1 MAITLKFDANQEFQ
15 HDAIQAVVDVFDG
28 VPPLP
33 LDQTLS
39 FEAVPNLP
47 PGAALDERLL
57 AENVAAIQERNGIP
71 QQQLLAVLEADSGRV
86 LSVAGADTWSY
97 PSFTVEMETG
107 TGKTYVYLRTMH
119 ELYQRYGWRKYVIV
133 VPSVAI
139 YEGVIKNLA
148 ITRSHF
154 ATLYGNTRP
163 EVIAYDGARLSALR
177 HFCTTTSLCVMVMTL
192 ASFNSANNVIFRASE
207 ALPGERLPFQ
217 YIQDTR
223 PILILD
229 EPQNMGSDRAKE
241 ALRTLKPL
249 FALRY
254 SATHRETP
262 NLVYRLTPFDAYYLR
277 LVKMVEVDAVL
288 ERQNPN
294 LPGLALA
301 EIGQRSGRWV
311 ATVQTRVNDHGTT
324 REAPVTLY
332 QNDDLGRR
340 TLREEH
346 SAGYIVENINA
357 AEGYVEFV
365 NGERLHLNESLQP
378 TRPAIFRAQIEATV
392 QTHMQRQQELLDQGV
407 KVLSLFFIDRVANY
421 VDDDGIIRKL
431 FDEIYEQEK
440 SKHPRFAQWSASQ
453 VREAYFAKRKVKGSD
468 EEEAFDA
475 GDRRADERDAQQRA
489 YQTIMQDKERLL
501 SLEEPIAFI
510 FAHSALKEGWDNP
523 NVFQICTLNQ
533 TRSELKKRQ
542 EIGRG
547 LRLCVNQEGERV
559 HDEAVNVLTV
569 VANESYSDFC
579 TDLQS
584 EYVEAGQAA
593 TPPPS
598 RRGTG
603 EAKRNEALFQDPCF
617 RDFWAHLMQRARYTI
632 HIDTDEVVARAL
644 ERMSNDRKEFYEL
657 QPVIVREKG
666 LFVMTAFEI
675 ALLKAEKGRAS
686 LQIEARSTDGNS
698 TSWERT
704 VKARDALDR
713 LCDDERL
720 GDYQVKEISEGD
732 LGPQLLF
739 TNGQRLDL
747 YRPIRFE
754 SEAGQSHTERTRL
767 SPGAAYPVPNLVDRA
782 ARETGLTRQTVFRV
796 FAGLSE
802 TRKPMILRNPEGF
815 VGWFIGHLRN
825 TLADHLVENLQY
837 ELCPD
842 REAPPIETFFPQVRK
857 HSQKRLVPGGEPGLY
872 DQVQVDS
879 DVEKRFVEQRVQ
891 GDDRVICYF
900 KFPDKFEVCLPRLVG
915 NYNPDWGILRYD
927 DDGRTVLQL
936 VRETKGTTDPSRL
949 RFDHERRKIRAATDY
964 FRLVASDYRVVD
976 DTTVDWWEPEPE
988 QGEMV

>member
-15 HDAIQAVVDVFDG
+15 HEAVQAVVDVFEG
-28 VPPLP
+28 IPPMP

-47 PGAALDERLL
+47 AGAALDERLL
-57 AENVAAIQERNGIP
+57 AENVAAVQERNGIP
-71 QQQLLAVLEADSGRV
+71 QRQLQAVLETDSGGV
-86 LSVAGADTWSY
+86 LSAAGADTWSY

-107 TGKTYVYLRTMH
+107 TGKTYVYLRTIH
-119 ELYQRYGWRKYVIV
+119 ELYRRYGWRKYVIV

-139 YEGVIKNLA
+139 YEGVIKNLT

-154 ATLYGNTRP
+154 STLYGNTRP

-192 ASFNSANNVIFRASE
+192 AWFNSANNVIFRASE

-277 LVKMVEVDAVL
+277 LVKMVEVDAVV
-288 ERQNPN
+288 ERQNTN
-294 LPGLALA
+294 LPHLAL
-301 EIGQRSGRWV
+301 EGIEQRAGRWV
-311 ATVQTRVNDHGTT
+311 ATVRTRVNDHGTT
-324 REAPVTLY
+324 REAPVSLY
-332 QNDDLGRR
+332 QNDDLYKR
-340 TLREEH
+340 TTRDEHNEGCIVRE
-346 SAGYIVENINA
+346 INA
-357 AEGYVEFV
+357 GQGYVDFV
-365 NGERLHLNESLQP
+365 NGERLRLHESLQP
-378 TRPAIFRAQIEATV
+378 TRPAIFRAQIDATF
-392 QTHMQRQQELLDQGV
+392 QAHMQRQQELLDQGI

-421 VDDDGIIRKL
+421 VDDDGIIRRL
-431 FDEIYEQEK
+431 FDEVYEHEK
-440 SKHPRFAQWSASQ
+440 IKYSRFAQWSASQ
-453 VREAYFAKRKVKGSD
+453 VREAYFAKRKIKGSD
-468 EEEAFDA
+468 DEEAFDA
-475 GDRRADERDAQQRA
+475 GEANKTEREAQQRA
-489 YQTIMQDKERLL
+489 YQTIMRDKERLL

-533 TRSELKKRQ
+533 TQSELKKRQ

-559 HDEAVNVLTV
+559 HDEEVNVLTV
-569 VANESYSDFC
+569 VANESYSGFC
-579 TDLQS
+579 AALQS

-598 RRGTG
+598 LRGTG
-603 EAKRNEALFQDPCF
+603 ESKRNDALFHDRRF
-617 RDFWAHLMQRARYTI
+617 RDFWEHLMQRAQYTI
-632 HIDTDEVVARAL
+632 HIDTDTVVARAL

-666 LFVMTAFEI
+666 AFVMTSFEI
-675 ALLKAEKGRAS
+675 ALLGVEKGRAS
-686 LQIEARSTDGNS
+686 LRIVARSTDGNS

-704 VKARDALDR
+704 VKPRDALET

-720 GDYQVKEISEGD
+720 RDYQVKEISEGD
-732 LGPQLLF
+732 LGPQVLF
-739 TNGQRLDL
+739 TNKQQLDQ

-754 SEAGQSHTERTRL
+754 SEAGQSHTERTRQ
-767 SPGAAYPVPNLVDRA
+767 SPDATYPVPNLVDRA

-796 FAGLSE
+796 FSDLSE
-802 TRKPMILRNPEGF
+802 TRKRMILRNPEGF

-825 TLADHLVENLQY
+825 ALADHIVENLAY
-837 ELCPD
+837 ELRTD
-842 REAPPIETFFPQVRK
+842 GDAPTIETLFPEVRK
-857 HSQKRLVPGGEPGLY
+857 HSQSAWYRRRTWALRPGTGRQRCREALCGAARPGG
-872 DQVQVDS
+872 
-879 DVEKRFVEQRVQ
+879 
-891 GDDRVICYF
+891 
-900 KFPDKFEVCLPRLVG
+900 
-915 NYNPDWGILRYD
+915 
-927 DDGRTVLQL
+927 
-936 VRETKGTTDPSRL
+936 
-949 RFDHERRKIRAATDY
+949 
-964 FRLVASDYRVVD
+964 
-976 DTTVDWWEPEPE
+976 
-988 QGEMV
+988 